1 MVYTYLLIVIVLRI
15 LPINLFYAVFP
26 LDVPKWIEALMDQF
40 DCLHERLVNELSEG
54 STSVDQVLQVLTK
67 LPVTFR
73 KEYES
78 TIQKML
84 PKLEKRRVISQ
95 LFNRLNPLFTF
106 IDFKLLQNL
115 ISKFGSQDLKQEMI
129 SYAEKVQ
136 SFKKITT
143 ISEVIDC
150 WPGLK
155 VPRIDHKIL
164 RAKFADDPKSYTLEK
179 LDSFQNRFYNELRLS
194 EYVAISIL
202 VAVEPANSFIAVW
215 FIPTV
220 VVWELMEAFRLMD
233 RTFLQTEQILEL
245 SLGERT
251 LYQRNIPAECMT
263 SSAAIEPLS
272 AYTHVS
278 SSAMGPSS
286 VYMYTHVSNMHT
298 VVDDSFLLRVFRLM
312 QSGFKLITSTQCD
325 SVY

>member
-1 MVYTYLLIVIVLRI
+1 MVYTYLPIVIVLRI
-15 LPINLFYAVFP
+15 LPINLFYVVFP

-106 IDFKLLQNL
+106 IDFKLLQHL

-143 ISEVIDC
+143 ISEVIVC
-150 WPGLK
+150 WPCLK
-155 VPRIDHKIL
+155 VPCVDHKML

-179 LDSFQNRFYNELRLS
+179 LDSFRNRFYNELRLS
-194 EYVAISIL
+194 EFVAISIL

-215 FIPTV
+215 FIPTE

-233 RTFLQTEQILEL
+233 RTFFQTEQILEL

-251 LYQRNIPAECMT
+251 LYQRNIAAECVI
-263 SSAAIEPLS
+263 SSAMEPLS
-272 AYTHVS
+272 AFTHVS
-278 SSAMGPSS
+278 
-286 VYMYTHVSNMHT
+286 TKFTLN
-298 VVDDSFLLRVFRLM
+298 
-312 QSGFKLITSTQCD
+312 
-325 SVY
+325 

>member
-1 MVYTYLLIVIVLRI
+1 MFRI

-26 LDVPKWIEALMDQF
+26 LDVPKWIEALIEQF

-54 STSVDQVLQVLTK
+54 STSVDQVLRVLTK

-78 TIQKML
+78 TIQKVL

-95 LFNRLNPLFTF
+95 LFNRLNLLFTF
-106 IDFKLLQNL
+106 IDFKLLQHL

-136 SFKKITT
+136 SFKKVTT
-143 ISEVIDC
+143 ISEVIEC

-155 VPRIDHKIL
+155 VPRVDHKML

-179 LDSFQNRFYNELRLS
+179 LDSFRNRFYNELRLS
-194 EYVAISIL
+194 EFVAVSIL
-202 VAVEPANSFIAVW
+202 VAVESANSFIAMW

-220 VVWELMEAFRLMD
+220 VVWELMEAFRLSLVDM
-233 RTFLQTEQILEL
+233 TFFQSEQILEL
-245 SLGERT
+245 SLGERK
-251 LYQRNIPAECMT
+251 LYQRNITAECTCTCVT
-263 SSAAIEPLS
+263 SSFSMGSLS
-272 AYTHVS
+272 EI
-278 SSAMGPSS
+278 
-286 VYMYTHVSNMHT
+286 THVSNVTIWQHEFYDNNWSISYPQEGKVPILFTLNACSMPIH
-298 VVDDSFLLRVFRLM
+298 SA
-312 QSGFKLITSTQCD
+312 
-325 SVY
+325 